1 MQTTPKTYGALLCVV
16 LGASCASQMAL
27 AQVAPTDAG
36 RTLEQ
41 TRPQAQP
48 LPQGPQLKLPG
59 SASVVMPAG
68 GSSVQLKSVTFK
80 GNTRLP
86 AEQIVVAMGGSSAL
100 LKSYDLAGLR
110 ELADRI
116 TDYYRASGY
125 PFARAF
131 LPVQDLKEGRL
142 VIEVVEGR
150 YGKVAAESTQEGLAR
165 SAQPFLGQLRT
176 GEVIEAKSIE
186 RATLLLSDL
195 PGVTATPVM
204 APGSVTGSGDLSVLV
219 EQDTAPRGG
228 IGFDNHGS
236 SYSGQWRGRAD
247 ILFSSVAVF
256 GDQLSLS
263 GVTPTPVL
271 WTGNL
276 NYALPLGHDGVRLQ
290 VGHSRSR
297 YQLRGGF
304 DGFEGSA
311 IVNSATLSY
320 PVIRSQRMN
329 IGLSLAYQDKAMT
342 DVRLTDTES
351 KTSRVV
357 PLVLNFD
364 SRDEWIAGGITY
376 GSLSMAKGD
385 VKEVTGSK
393 PFKRWTLDVAR
404 QQRLNSLWSVYGYL
418 LAQGADSNLDSSEG
432 ISLGGPSRVRA
443 YPSGESSGDEGW
455 LVQAELRLSLGAW
468 TPYAFYDHGKVRID
482 ALPSLVTAK
491 APDQERSGLGLGV
504 RFQQGPW
511 SMDVAMA
518 QRRRGGVPTSDTTSD
533 PQPRVWLQTRY
544 AY

>member
-1 MQTTPKTYGALLCVV
+1 MQTTPKTYGALLCVA
-16 LGASCASQMAL
+16 LSASCASQMAL

-41 TRPQAQP
+41 ARPQAQP

-59 SASVVMPAG
+59 RASVVMPAG
-68 GSSVQLKSVTFK
+68 GSSVQLKSVSFK

-86 AEQIVVAMGGSSAL
+86 AEHIVAAMGGDAAL

-110 ELADRI
+110 DLTDRI
-116 TDYYRASGY
+116 TDHYRASGF

-150 YGKVAAESTQEGLAR
+150 YGKVAAESAQEGLAR
-165 SAQPFLGQLRT
+165 SAQPYLGALVT

-236 SYSGQWRGRAD
+236 TYAGQWRGRAD
-247 ILFSSVAVF
+247 IMFNSVGVF

-276 NYALPLGHDGVRLQ
+276 NYAVPLGHDGVRLQ

-297 YQLRGGF
+297 YQLRDGF

-311 IVNSATLSY
+311 VINSATLSY

-329 IGLSLAYQDKAMT
+329 IGLSLAYQDKEMT

-351 KTSRVV
+351 KTARVV
-357 PLVLNFD
+357 PLTLNFD
-364 SRDEWIAGGITY
+364 SRDEWIGGGITY

-385 VKEVTGSK
+385 VNELAGKK

-404 QQRLNSLWSVYGYL
+404 QQRLNNLWSVYGYV

-482 ALPSLVTAK
+482 AVPSLLTPQ
-491 APDQERSGLGLGV
+491 APDQERSGAGLGV
-504 RFQQGPW
+504 RYQQGPW

-518 QRRRGGVPTSDTTSD
+518 QRRRGGAPTSDTTAD

-544 AY
+544 AF

>member
-204 APGSVTGSGDLSVLV
+204 APGNVTGSGDLSVLV

-276 NYALPLGHDGVRLQ
+276 TYALPLGHDGVRLQ

-404 QQRLNSLWSVYGYL
+404 QQRLNSLWSVYGYV

-518 QRRRGGVPTSDTTSD
+518 QRRRGGLPTSDTTSD